1 MQSIIQLFC
10 IVLLF
15 SSCNQKGNT
24 TKEPTVTDFKNGDI
38 VFQTSQ
44 STQSKAIQ
52 FATHSK
58 FSHCGIVVL
67 KEKKVY
73 VLEAVEPVKLTP
85 IDAWIR
91 RGKNNYFVVKRLKK
105 SIKINNAAIQ
115 KMNKIGASYLGK
127 HYDLSFNWSDHKVYC
142 SELVWK
148 IYKYGANIET
158 GKLQQLKDFDLKNS
172 IVQQKLKDR
181 YGKNIPYNE
190 TVISPDAIFN
200 SDKLETIE
208 IKN

>member
-1 MQSIIQLFC
+1 MQSIIQLFF

-24 TKEPTVTDFKNGDI
+24 TKKSNVNDFKNGDI

-52 FATHSK
+52 LATHST
-58 FSHCGIVVL
+58 FSHCGIMVL
-67 KEKKVY
+67 KGKKVY

-85 IDAWIR
+85 IDAWIK
-91 RGKNNYFVVKRLKK
+91 RGKNNYYVVKRLKK
-105 SIKINNAAIQ
+105 SIKINNVAIQ

-127 HYDLSFNWSDHKVYC
+127 HYDLSFNWSDNKIYC

-148 IYKYGANIET
+148 IYKYGANIEV
-158 GKLQQLKDFDLKNS
+158 GKLQQLKDFDLKNP
-172 IVQQKLKDR
+172 IVEQKLKDR
-181 YGKNIPYNE
+181 YRKNIPYNE
-190 TVISPDAIFN
+190 TVISPDEIFN

>member
-1 MQSIIQLFC
+1 MQSIIQLFF
-10 IVLLF
+10 VVFLF
-15 SSCNQKGNT
+15 SSCRQHNNT
-24 TKEPTVTDFKNGDI
+24 SNINSFKTGDLI
-38 VFQTSQ
+38 FQTSQ

-52 FATHSK
+52 LATHSK
-58 FSHCGIVVL
+58 FSHCGIVFI
-67 KEKKVY
+67 KGNTIF
-73 VLEAVEPVKLTP
+73 VLEAIEPVILTP
-85 IDAWIR
+85 IDVWIK
-91 RGKNNYFVVKRLKK
+91 RGKDNYYVVKRLKK
-105 SIKINNAAIQ
+105 SIKINNDAIQ
-115 KMNKIGASYLGK
+115 KIEKIGASYLGK
-127 HYDLSFNWSDHKVYC
+127 HYDLSFDWSDDKIYC

-148 IYKYGANIET
+148 MYKNGANIEL

-172 IVQQKLKDR
+172 IVQQKLKER

>member
-1 MQSIIQLFC
+1 MQSIIQLFL

-24 TKEPTVTDFKNGDI
+24 TKKSNVIDFKNGDI

-52 FATHSK
+52 LATHSK
-58 FSHCGIVVL
+58 FSHCGIVV
-67 KEKKVY
+67 KKDNTIY

-91 RGKNNYFVVKRLKK
+91 RGKDNYYVVKRLKK
-105 SIKINNAAIQ
+105 SAEINNEAIK
-115 KMNKIGASYLGK
+115 KMKKIGTSYIGK
-127 HYDLSFNWSDHKVYC
+127 HYDISFDWSDD
-142 SELVWK
+142 K
-148 IYKYGANIET
+148 IYCTELIWKMYKNGANIEL
-158 GKLQQLKDFDLKNS
+158 GKLQQLKDFDFKNS
-172 IVQQKLKDR
+172 IVQQKLKER

-208 IKN
+208 IKK